1 MFLGDGAGWES
12 ACKSIARHG
21 VRNLDLPGGLSL
33 EGEVFVADGYCV
45 DARDWQR
52 QIKESSGHDA
62 RLYLQARATSQV
74 AVYPIDLQLTGP
86 RLTAI
91 ELIEYLW
98 KRKFCKAAAQCTGE
112 RGALLVFEWEGIEDP
127 AV

>member
-1 MFLGDGAGWES
+1 MRISDWS
-12 ACKSIARHG
+12 SDVCSS
-21 VRNLDLPGGLSL
+21 DL
-33 EGEVFVADGYCV
+33 
-45 DARDWQR
+45 DARDLQR

-74 AVYPIDLQLTGP
+74 AVDPIDLQLTGP
-86 RLTAI
+86 RRTAI

-112 RGALLVFEWEGIEDP
+112 RGAFLVFEWEGIEDT
-127 AV
+127 AVFREDRKSTRLNSSH

>member
-1 MFLGDGAGWES
+1 MIRTPPRSTRTDTLFPDPTLFRS
-12 ACKSIARHG
+12 
-21 VRNLDLPGGLSL
+21 
-33 EGEVFVADGYCV
+33 
-45 DARDWQR
+45 R

-74 AVYPIDLQLTGP
+74 AVDPIDLQLTGP
-86 RLTAI
+86 RRTAI

-112 RGALLVFEWEGIEDP
+112 RGAFLVFEWEGIEDP
-127 AV
+127 AVFRDAAGFQDLLKRSEEHTSELQSLMR

>member
-1 MFLGDGAGWES
+1 MRISDWS
-12 ACKSIARHG
+12 SDVCSS
-21 VRNLDLPGGLSL
+21 DL
-33 EGEVFVADGYCV
+33 

-74 AVYPIDLQLTGP
+74 AVDPIDLQLTGP
-86 RLTAI
+86 RRTAI

-98 KRKFCKAAAQCTGE
+98 KRKFCKAAAQCNGRSEE
-112 RGALLVFEWEGIEDP
+112 RRVGHECFSTCRSRGSPYL
-127 AV
+127 